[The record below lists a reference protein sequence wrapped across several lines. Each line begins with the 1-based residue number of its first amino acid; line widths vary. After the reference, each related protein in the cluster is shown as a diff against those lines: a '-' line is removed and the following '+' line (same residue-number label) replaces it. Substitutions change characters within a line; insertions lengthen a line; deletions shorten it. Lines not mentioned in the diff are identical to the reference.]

1 MKKRAILLIDCQ
13 NDFCLPSGALSV
25 NGAVEDCNR
34 IAAFIRK
41 NVDKINHISLTLDSH
56 HEIHIAHPCFW
67 KDANGNNPTPF
78 STVTASDVKQGKWT
92 AQYNPI
98 GALHYL
104 EELEKNGGV
113 NVIWN
118 PHCILGTEGWA
129 IVDSVMSAVRE
140 WEVANALPYNL
151 WFKGSNWYTE
161 HFSIFK
167 ASVVLPNA
175 PETNVNHALLS
186 VLNNYD
192 EVYIAGE
199 AKSHCVAES
208 LNDIIDCAPD
218 LAKKV
223 FILDDCMSAIGTD
236 NPRMDSIFEKAKQAG
251 VKIVLSTDDLIG

>member
-1 MKKRAILLIDCQ
+1 MKKRAILIIDAQ
-13 NDFCLPSGALSV
+13 NDFVLPSGALSV

-34 IAAFIRK
+34 IATFIRK

-78 STVTASDVKQGKWT
+78 STVTANDVKQGKWT

-140 WEVANALPYNL
+140 WEVDNALPYNL

-192 EVYIAGE
+192 EVYIGGE
-199 AKSHCVAES
+199 AANYCC
-208 LNDIIDCAPD
+208 LNSIKDINEYAPD
-218 LAKKV
+218 LAKKLV
-223 FILDDCMSAIGTD
+223 ILKDCMSPIGAFDFNTD
-236 NPRMDSIFEKAKQAG
+236 PVFQETVRLGGRIAE
-251 VKIVLSTDDLIG
+251 STEDLIG